1 MHIFP
6 DKISNLL
13 SLCKTLCM
21 LQSSQIPSTITEGYE
36 PSNDERSDEVVE
48 NYESDEVSNYNYRFT
63 YIII

>member
-1 MHIFP
+1 
-6 DKISNLL
+6 
-13 SLCKTLCM
+13 M

-36 PSNDERSDEVVE
+36 SSNDERSDEIVE